1 MARKKAISDDEVL
14 DAALPVMI
22 REGPAGFT
30 LAKLAA
36 ETGIAPATLIQRFN
50 DKKTLINRVF
60 ARDNERFAEWIA
72 AQPKGRGV
80 DKVLA
85 LFSPAEAYGEDDF
98 ADHIL
103 WLREDFRD
111 PALNKLS
118 RARFRMLRKAIAER
132 MPPTRVSPHHA
143 ARLLEAQWQGAL
155 NQWGFF
161 REGRLGDYVIKS
173 LKLWFEACGSPRR
186 PKKL

>member
-1 MARKKAISDDEVL
+1 MARKKTISDDDIL
-14 DAALPVMI
+14 DAALPVMV

-30 LAKLAA
+30 LAHVAS
-36 ETGIAPATLIQRFN
+36 EIGMVPATLIQRFG
-50 DKKTLINRVF
+50 DKKTLILRVF
-60 ARDNERFAEWIA
+60 ARDNERYAEWIA

-80 DKVLA
+80 EHVLA
-85 LFSPAEAYGEDDF
+85 LFVQPDTYVEDDF
-98 ADHIL
+98 ADHLL

-118 RARFRMLRKAIAER
+118 RQRFRMLRAAIAER
-132 MPPTRVSPHHA
+132 MPPMRVSETIA

-161 REGRLGDYVIKS
+161 REGRLSAYVVRS
-173 LKLWFEACGSPRR
+173 LKLWFAACGLAGTD
-186 PKKL
+186 KL

>member
-1 MARKKAISDDEVL
+1 MARKKLISDDEVL
-14 DAALPVMI
+14 DAALPVMV

-36 ETGIAPATLIQRFN
+36 EIGIAPATLIQRFK

-60 ARDNERFAEWIA
+60 ARDNERFAAWVA
-72 AQPKGRGV
+72 ARPKGRGV
-80 DKVLA
+80 EQVLA
-85 LFSPAEAYGEDDF
+85 LFSPADMYGEEDF
-98 ADHIL
+98 ADHLL

-118 RARFRMLRKAIAER
+118 RDRFRMLRKAIAER
-132 MPPTRVSPHHA
+132 MPPTRVPAEVA
-143 ARLLEAQWQGAL
+143 ARLLEAHWQGAL

-161 REGRLGDYVIKS
+161 REGRLADYVTKS
-173 LKLWFEACGSPRR
+173 LRDWFRLAGH
-186 PKKL
+186 

>member
-1 MARKKAISDDEVL
+1 MARKKTISDDEVL
-14 DAALPVMI
+14 DAALPVMV

-36 ETGIAPATLIQRFN
+36 EIGIAPATLIQRFK
-50 DKKTLINRVF
+50 DKKTLILRVF
-60 ARDNERFAEWIA
+60 ERDNERFAEWVG

-85 LFSPAEAYGEDDF
+85 LFSADDMYGDGEEDF
-98 ADHIL
+98 ADHLL

-132 MPPTRVSPHHA
+132 MPRTLVSNEIGA
-143 ARLLEAQWQGAL
+143 QLLEAQWQGAL

-161 REGRLGDYVIKS
+161 REGRLSDYVLKS
-173 LKLWFEACGSPRR
+173 LRDWFRLAGH
-186 PKKL
+186 

>member
-1 MARKKAISDDEVL
+1 MARKKVISDDEVL
-14 DAALPVMI
+14 DAALPVMV

-36 ETGIAPATLIQRFN
+36 EIGFAPATLIQRFK

-80 DKVLA
+80 EHVLA
-85 LFSPAEAYGEDDF
+85 LFAMGDMYGEEDF
-98 ADHIL
+98 ADHLL

-118 RARFRMLRKAIAER
+118 RMRFRMLRKAIAER
-132 MPPTRVSPHHA
+132 MPSMRVSA
-143 ARLLEAQWQGAL
+143 EIGARLLEAQWQGAL

-161 REGRLGDYVIKS
+161 REGRLSDYVMKS
-173 LKLWFEACGSPRR
+173 LRDWFRLARR
-186 PKKL
+186 